1 MDAELTEA
9 FSEQNTL
16 FTPPAP
22 QWGDI
27 VRMTFRIIPN
37 KYIHRLYLLN
47 EKGKFFELLNR
58 NSPLSLPKLF

>member
-1 MDAELTEA
+1 MDSELTEA

-37 KYIHRLYLLN
+37 KCIHRLLSIQNVIYCTSLS
-47 EKGKFFELLNR
+47 R
-58 NSPLSLPKLF
+58 NIK